1 MSKRARTDD
10 ALPSS
15 VLHGQFACHN
25 GAHLPSD
32 RKAALRATA
41 VALAAPGK
49 GITACDESAGTI
61 GTRLEAVGVANTEEN
76 RRVYRQML
84 FEAPGAAQYL
94 SGAILDPE
102 TLTQTST
109 TSNQPFPKVL
119 EGLGIVPGTKPHLKT
134 YTLPGTGG
142 DTVMQGLDSLA
153 ARLAQYYAQGARFT
167 KWRAPL
173 EIDVANGR
181 PTRLAIEVWRPLP
194 HEAPSVLLLLL
205 LATASFTTRF
215 HLSHPRGDAMPPFAA
230 APLCRPTCA
239 TWRVSR

>member
-1 MSKRARTDD
+1 MSKRARTEE
-10 ALPSS
+10 APSS

-32 RKAALRATA
+32 RKAALHATA
-41 VALAAPGK
+41 LALAAKGK

-102 TLTQTST
+102 TLTQMST
-109 TSNQPFPKVL
+109 TKNLPFPQVL

-142 DTVMQGLDSLA
+142 DTVMQGLDSLS
-153 ARLAQYYAQGARFT
+153 ARLALYYTQ
-167 KWRAPL
+167 
-173 EIDVANGR
+173 VNG
-181 PTRLAIEVWRPLP
+181 TITFIGSTF
-194 HEAPSVLLLLL
+194 PSVCVTPRPPSKPHRRGR
-205 LATASFTTRF
+205 ASPSGVRRWRSTWSTAA
-215 HLSHPRGDAMPPFAA
+215 PRGWRWRCGA
-230 APLCRPTCA
+230 LCVCVCGWARGSGGHE
-239 TWRVSR
+239 RVGEGEAC